1 MIKLTKEAL
10 RQFFRRRYR
19 DLRQT
24 TFPAAFCISLW
35 NVDRHVAYFL
45 GMGPDQRFWILQ
57 AVGYVVAALC
67 LGAII
72 WLFLS

>member
-1 MIKLTKEAL
+1 
-10 RQFFRRRYR
+10 
-19 DLRQT
+19 LRQT